1 MPTTRTYADSC
12 GIGRALDVVGER
24 WALPVVRELLLGPQR
39 FTDLR
44 RALPGASS
52 NLLADRLRE
61 LHERGVVARRTLPPP
76 AAARVYELTEWGRE
90 LEPIV
95 LALGAWGL
103 RVPAPEPSTLS
114 ATSILI
120 YLRGSLDP
128 GPYMFRIELDD
139 RVWTVSSRD
148 GETVVTQGEP
158 EHADGSVRTDPRTL
172 NRLIDDPTHLPAAIL
187 EGLADADGDIATLF
201 RRRRVS

>member
-24 WALPVVRELLLGPQR
+24 WALLVVRELLLGPQR

-44 RALPGASS
+44 HALPGASS

-61 LHERGVVARRTLPPP
+61 LHDRGVIARRTLPPP
-76 AAARVYELTEWGRE
+76 ATARVYELTEWGRE

-103 RVPAPEPSTLS
+103 EVPAPQPSTLS
-114 ATSILI
+114 PTSVLI
-120 YLRGSLDP
+120 YLRGTLDP
-128 GPYMFRIELDD
+128 GPHTFRVDLDD
-139 RVWTVSSRD
+139 RAWTVSSVD
-148 GETVVTQGEP
+148 GATVVVQGEP
-158 EHADGSVRTDPRTL
+158 DHADGSIRTDPRTL
-172 NRLIDDPTHLPAAIL
+172 NALIDDPATLPAAVGAGRA
-187 EGLADADGDIATLF
+187 EAHGEIARLF
-201 RRRRVS
+201 TTRRSQ